1 MLYNI
6 NMANLC
12 SYVECSNKSYAKKV
26 CSGHYSQLKRGQ
38 ELRPITI
45 KGNDNSKQPCSF
57 SGCVNKQ
64 QAKKLC
70 GAHWR
75 QQHIGKELTTLSNQ
89 ISVIDRLNKNIV
101 KTEYCWTWTGRVSG
115 KYGYPQIS
123 LSGRQVMAHRVMF
136 EEVIRPMDPGET
148 IDHLCRN
155 RICINPEHLEAIPLR
170 DNVKR
175 MHAYRSLI
183 LENKRLI
190 AFIENLGYNS
200 STFKKGE

>member
-1 MLYNI
+1 
-6 NMANLC
+6 MANLC
-12 SYVECSNKSYAKKV
+12 SYTDCSNKSYAKKV

-38 ELRPITI
+38 DLKPIVL
-45 KGNDNSKQPCSF
+45 KGNSNSKPFCSF
-57 SGCVNKQ
+57 LGCVNTQ

-75 QQHIGKELTTLSNQ
+75 QQHLGKELTILSNQ
-89 ISVIDRLNKNIV
+89 ISVMDRLNKNVV
-101 KTEYCWTWTGRVSG
+101 KTDYCWTWTGRVSG

-123 LSGRQVMAHRVMF
+123 LSGRQVMVHRVVF
-136 EEVIRPMDPGET
+136 EELVRPLESGET

-155 RICINPEHLEAIPLR
+155 KICVNPDHLEAVSLR

-183 LENKRLI
+183 LENKRLVD
-190 AFIENLGYNS
+190 FIENLGYDS
-200 STFKKGE
+200 KTLKKGK